1 MHWRALLRFMKNDKE
16 VALCF
21 PSPCYGDLSS
31 TESVNCFLHG
41 FADAS
46 FAPYRFNSRRGIT
59 GGAVFCEGS
68 LVRTV
73 ARQQQSA
80 SLSSCEAELYALQ
93 AISQEAVAYAA
104 FTHRLYFGI
113 EECEEFEV
121 PRILLESDSASAL
134 QLLQGLDIPKR
145 SRHVEIRISW
155 LRSKVELGQLH
166 FVHREGTSN
175 VADMF
180 TKCLGSRDFYRHR
193 KTLGFISLE
202 VPWHDLQLEDSQV
215 FLVSELTRKTEKL
228 AFVELCCSRD
238 SGLQKVCRNAKVPYV
253 GVLDRIQDDDTFE
266 RVRMFVESHRQL
278 GYRWIHIHCST
289 PCSSGSPFQ
298 ESDGE
303 TVSHKQWLPIMSSV
317 GRFLSL
323 GDSRSFEL
331 PRNNA
336 IWKRQETK
344 DVLHEAGLNFSAD
357 VYLCQTGMK
366 TDAQVPIGKCLR
378 FWSTSA
384 RFASVLTRRFGSCD
398 CPRHAGLFEVKW
410 SGTGYYNEVLSK
422 ALLYAARA
430 SRKDP

>member
-1 MHWRALLRFMKNDKE
+1 MPLSDESYGKFRRALGKLLWLAQCRHDIKLFLSLIGSHQAAPMQGTESALRALLRFMKNDKE
-16 VALCF
+16 VAVCF
-21 PSPCYGDLSS
+21 PSPCYGDSSS

-80 SLSSCEAELYALQ
+80 ILSSCEAELYALQ

-113 EECEEFEV
+113 DECEEFEV

-145 SRHVEIRISW
+145 SRHVEIRILW
-155 LRSKVELGQLH
+155 LRSKVELGQLQ

-215 FLVSELTRKTEKL
+215 FLVSELTRSTEKL

-238 SGLQKVCRNAKVPYV
+238 SGLQKACKTAKVPYV
-253 GVLDRIQDDDTFE
+253 GVL
-266 RVRMFVESHRQL
+266 
-278 GYRWIHIHCST
+278 
-289 PCSSGSPFQ
+289 
-298 ESDGE
+298 
-303 TVSHKQWLPIMSSV
+303 
-317 GRFLSL
+317 
-323 GDSRSFEL
+323 
-331 PRNNA
+331 
-336 IWKRQETK
+336 
-344 DVLHEAGLNFSAD
+344 
-357 VYLCQTGMK
+357 
-366 TDAQVPIGKCLR
+366 
-378 FWSTSA
+378 
-384 RFASVLTRRFGSCD
+384 
-398 CPRHAGLFEVKW
+398 
-410 SGTGYYNEVLSK
+410 
-422 ALLYAARA
+422 
-430 SRKDP
+430 